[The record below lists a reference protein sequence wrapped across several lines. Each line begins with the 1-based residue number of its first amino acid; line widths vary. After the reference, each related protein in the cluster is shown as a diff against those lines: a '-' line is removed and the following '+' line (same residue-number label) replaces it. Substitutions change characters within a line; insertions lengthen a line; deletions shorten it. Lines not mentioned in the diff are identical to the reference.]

1 MFGKKKSTPQTR
13 IDSLIGAGTRVDG
26 NVTFSGGLRVDGIVH
41 GDIAGSSETDATLV
55 ISEQATVEGEIRVA
69 HLVVNGIVKGPIH
82 ALESLE
88 LQPRCRVT
96 GDVYYTSL
104 EMHLGA
110 VVDGRLMHRSEA
122 DIKKVEKVELTVA
135 PRASAG

>member
-1 MFGKKKSTPQTR
+1 MFGNKKSTPQTR
-13 IDSLIGAGTRVDG
+13 IDSLIGTGTRVEG
-26 NVTFSGGLRVDGIVH
+26 NVTFSGGLRVDGIVQ
-41 GDIAGSSETDATLV
+41 GDISGSTDSDATLI

-69 HLVVNGIVKGPIH
+69 HLVVNGTVKGPIH

-96 GDVYYTSL
+96 GDVHYASL

-110 VVDGRLMHRSEA
+110 VVDGHLMHRSET
-122 DIKKVEKVELTVA
+122 DSKTVELKVA
-135 PRASAG
+135 SRAGAL

>member
-1 MFGKKKSTPQTR
+1 MFGNKKSTPQTR
-13 IDSLIGAGTRVDG
+13 IDSLIGTGTRVEG
-26 NVTFSGGLRVDGIVH
+26 NVMFSGGLRVDGIVK
-41 GDIAGSSETDATLV
+41 GDISGSADGDATLI

-69 HLVVNGIVKGPIH
+69 HLVVNGTVKGPIH

-96 GDVYYTSL
+96 GDVHYASL

-110 VVDGRLMHRSEA
+110 VVDGHLMHRSET
-122 DIKKVEKVELTVA
+122 DSKTVELKVA
-135 PRASAG
+135 SRAGAQ